1 MIKNSLIK
9 TNKYLR
15 DPKTRANLIAAH
27 AVGSSGIEGV
37 KITKEGKRR
46 LIKFYSVSDPYL
58 SKALSLL
65 K

>member
-1 MIKNSLIK
+1 MKKNSLIN

-15 DPKTRANLIAAH
+15 DPKTRAKLIAAH
-27 AVGSSGIEGV
+27 AVASSGIEGV
-37 KITKEGKRR
+37 RITGEGKRR
-46 LIKFYSVSDPYL
+46 LIKLYSVSDPYL

>member
-1 MIKNSLIK
+1 MKKNSLIK

-15 DPKTRANLIAAH
+15 NPAKRARLIASH
-27 AVGSSGIEGV
+27 AAASSGIEGV
-37 KITKEGKRR
+37 KITGERKR
-46 LIKFYSVSDPYL
+46 LLVKWYSVSDPYL